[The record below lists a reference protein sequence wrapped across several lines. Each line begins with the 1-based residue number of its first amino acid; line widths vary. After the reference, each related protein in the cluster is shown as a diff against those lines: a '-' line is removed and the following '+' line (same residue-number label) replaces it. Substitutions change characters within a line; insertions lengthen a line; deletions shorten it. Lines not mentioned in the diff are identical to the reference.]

1 MNLLLSLFLL
11 LAYSLVCASET
22 YQKPVN
28 LFRMNNVYIKPAN
41 NEYFY
46 PNNNLFFFKELKNT
60 IFLGDDAEVDKSKGK
75 RFQYEDRRG
84 C

>member
-1 MNLLLSLFLL
+1 MNFLLSLSLI
-11 LAYSLVCASET
+11 LACSLVCASDT

-28 LFRMNNVYIKPAN
+28 LFRMNSAYIKPAN

-46 PNNNLFFFKELKNT
+46 PNNNLFFFKELKDS
-60 IFLGDDAEVDKSKGK
+60 FLLDNDVGTNKNKGK
-75 RFQYEDRRG
+75 HLQYEDGRG

>member
-1 MNLLLSLFLL
+1 MNFLLSLMLIC
-11 LAYSLVCASET
+11 SLVGVSSV

-28 LFRMNNVYIKPAN
+28 LFRVGEDYVRPMNIK
-41 NEYFY
+41 YFN
-46 PNNNLFFFKELKNT
+46 PDNNLFFFKELKST

>member
-1 MNLLLSLFLL
+1 MNFLLSLFLL

-46 PNNNLFFFKELKNT
+46 PNNNLFFFKELKDS
-60 IFLGDDAEVDKSKGK
+60 FLLDNDVGTNKNKGK
-75 RFQYEDRRG
+75 HLQYEDGRG